1 MGLSRNAFLQ
11 QPAIA
16 VSSISLPREGFL
28 EGNSRGYVV
37 LLYAAYVVPS
47 IVTFASKGYNI
58 TVVAPPVP
66 LHMNE
71 NVITIE
77 ECRKRT
83 QKGSFDAILKLEASS
98 LRLMMDDEP
107 REVLP
112 ERVECKWNKQP
123 APSKSKSMAYI
134 LVGLPLAITIIYMVL
149 AYGLHLW

>member
-1 MGLSRNAFLQ
+1 
-11 QPAIA
+11 
-16 VSSISLPREGFL
+16 
-28 EGNSRGYVV
+28 
-37 LLYAAYVVPS
+37 
-47 IVTFASKGYNI
+47 
-58 TVVAPPVP
+58 
-66 LHMNE
+66 MNE

-83 QKGSFDAILKLEASS
+83 QKGSFDAILKLESSS
-98 LRLMMDDEP
+98 LQVLMNDEP

-112 ERVECKWNKQP
+112 EPVECKWNKQP